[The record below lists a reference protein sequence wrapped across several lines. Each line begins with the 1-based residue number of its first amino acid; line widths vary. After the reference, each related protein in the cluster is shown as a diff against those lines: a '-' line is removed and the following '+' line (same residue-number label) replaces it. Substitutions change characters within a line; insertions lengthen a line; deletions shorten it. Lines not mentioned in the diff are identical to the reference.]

1 LVQAGIDVPERLLFM
16 SEAIPA
22 LGRAGIAEIAKE

>member
-1 LVQAGIDVPERLLFM
+1 MLFM
-16 SEAIPA
+16 SEADPEAIPG